1 MKMGAK
7 KRPAIQPTKELE
19 HEIRKAVC
27 KYVEANKARRR
38 FNWGDFFNEV
48 DVSRTLW
55 SKMVYKGQQSVTLD
69 TAMRLLDGIG
79 MKLQIVPKGKPN
91 IRPYAGTATQ

>member
-1 MKMGAK
+1 MGAK